1 MQTLSSDQTWEQ
13 SKLHNRSPGRLAQ
26 VALDVP
32 MFVSMPEYQFEV
44 PPALAPANAKYWRSL
59 SISTSAAWFV
69 LAIRSRD
76 AQAVSHT
83 FLLAWDVDLVHVV
96 KSQDVLIESLMF
108 VGQHVR
114 GPNRGW
120 FSQNIREIWEAT
132 HSAEA
137 DNPCVV
143 LVDENGLERSGPFM
157 DPTSGMV
164 RDRLVA
170 RVGV

>member
-1 MQTLSSDQTWEQ
+1 MQTLSSGETREQ
-13 SKLHNRSPGRLAQ
+13 SKLHNRSPGRLEQ
-26 VALDVP
+26 VALDTP

-59 SISTSAAWFV
+59 SISTNAAWFV
-69 LAIRSRD
+69 LTVRSRD
-76 AQAVSHT
+76 PQAVPDT
-83 FLLAWDVDLVHVV
+83 FLLAWDIDLVNVV
-96 KSQDVLIESLMF
+96 KSRDVVIESLMF
-108 VGQHVR
+108 VAQHVR

-120 FSQNIREIWEAT
+120 FSQQIREIWEAT
-132 HSAEA
+132 DTAEG

-143 LVDENGLERSGPFM
+143 LVDENGLDRTGPFM
-157 DPTSGMV
+157 DLTSGMV